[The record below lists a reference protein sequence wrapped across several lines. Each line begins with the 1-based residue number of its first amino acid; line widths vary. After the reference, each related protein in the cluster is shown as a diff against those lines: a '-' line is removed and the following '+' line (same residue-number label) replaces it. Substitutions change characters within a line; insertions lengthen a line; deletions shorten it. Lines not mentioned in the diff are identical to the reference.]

1 MGQAGLSHH
10 LTLARNMPKAT
21 AHVTF
26 WAVASHMALQVAS
39 VASGVRLSLRAVS
52 GDVAASAAHV
62 AALLILLL
70 ASHGTLPGD
79 VANLATDVAL
89 GVAVLTFVLGT
100 LA

>member
-1 MGQAGLSHH
+1 
-10 LTLARNMPKAT
+10 MPKAT

-39 VASGVRLSLRAVS
+39 VASGVGLSLRTVS
-52 GDVAASAAHV
+52 GDVAPCATHV
-62 AALLILLL
+62 TALLVLLL

-79 VANLATDVAL
+79 VPDLAAHVAL
-89 GVAVLTFVLGT
+89 CVAVLTFVLRT